1 MMVVDST
8 PAPTGPISASA
19 QPVSLSEKQS
29 EVCRRLDDFYA
40 AAKREDVRPSDMFRG
55 ALHSIDPLNRA
66 NNPDWMAQAA
76 HSFRELL
83 YPFWESHGRLRKE
96 KAFAEHGTVGDV
108 GSLTKSVGGY
118 YGFVTS
124 VSHHNWDQARRN
136 PIAKSISG
144 VEKLTDAQVFELV
157 AFGFEGVLFAAL
169 RRQLDAHVEIDNY
182 IAAGT
187 RDVSLLRELLG
198 VNFDARQYF
207 FAQGNNSLFDWLRDH
222 GFLDPIKG
230 SSAEQLPITYRTPE
244 LNYLTKVAETC
255 PQGVVDFILA
265 TSIDVS
271 QPNLEV
277 IDRFAWICQS
287 LPADQLARVIPKLR
301 DENWIG
307 LISGLRQTGFG
318 YGRLFERL
326 TNERDFATTVALAE
340 AVLAVRPKDVSGKSN
355 DFLFDPFYID
365 DLENTKVFES
375 LAEIDETGIEP
386 ALALGTK
393 IFGQI
398 ISLSNGDQPPFAA
411 AEPFSLYNKDL
422 FNIEIGDREYSTY
435 RASVEDL
442 AALIVLLAR
451 RCIGSSCD
459 DPPKAKRLYET
470 YFVPLADCRSV
481 WTLRLYAMS
490 LCPAVFAG
498 ELQKAFFRIFESSEP
513 TLLTAG
519 AEYYHALRAGFGAL
533 PAGARAEYIARVFEE
548 YASDAKLPPAKN
560 MAWRILSSI
569 DAHLSDGERDQAA
582 KVLGKPLNSH
592 FSPGPAIER
601 AQGGFVSPKGPIDL
615 DALSAI
621 SVPDLVEQLKGDWS
635 PARLNEQALP
645 EDFLNP
651 LSGEGMGRLLK
662 ADMRKRPQEYLDH
675 ALSFFD
681 LDKLDPHYTHSF
693 LRGVIEAMRDDVN
706 PVSAD
711 WGGLVPLL
719 VKITESGKLGALD
732 RNSDVRESSYLWLAG
747 WEAIHK
753 VMAEAVEQLLKD
765 KNGKAI
771 LDVAHH
777 RAALVSI
784 ISYLIEDRDPTT
796 EKERKDNASDPFT
809 NAINSIRG
817 EALQALVSLIYR
829 DAANSGERQ
838 QAGIAADLKAIYEK
852 CLRAEPTMAVKFL
865 IGYLLPDLYW
875 RDPPWVAD
883 LLPEMFPASPDRKDL
898 RFAAWEGYVTKV
910 DLDRNLFHAL
920 EGYYEQAIAT
930 EPAEY
935 TRRRYHTELDEG
947 LARHLAIAF
956 VYEPSFEFDT
966 PLFQKFWQ
974 TKGSSRHCEFVEC
987 LARQCVLRPDISV
1000 WAAANKSSI
1009 EKIKT
1014 FWEWAL
1020 INCDEADTLSSFG
1033 YWMKAD
1039 ANVFDQTWLA
1049 EHILQTLKKT
1059 GGAIDWSF
1067 GVIQSLRVLATVAPE
1082 AVLEILRLHL
1092 ERGRIDD
1099 PSRPGWVYVDD
1110 DLVNTFRVLSGAT
1123 STKEGTRKLINDLL
1137 PLGNGQF
1144 WRLKEAL

>member
-1 MMVVDST
+1 
-8 PAPTGPISASA
+8 
-19 QPVSLSEKQS
+19 
-29 EVCRRLDDFYA
+29 
-40 AAKREDVRPSDMFRG
+40 MFRG
-55 ALHSIDPLNRA
+55 ALHSIDASNRA

-76 HSFRELL
+76 HSLRELL
-83 YPFWESHGRLRKE
+83 YPFWESRGRIRKE

-108 GSLTKSVGGY
+108 DSLTKSVSGY

-124 VSHHNWDQARRN
+124 VSHHNWGEACRS
-136 PIAKSISG
+136 PIVKSISG
-144 VEKLTDAQVFELV
+144 VDKLTETQVFELM
-157 AFGFEGVLFAAL
+157 ALGFESVLFAAL
-169 RRQLDAHVEIDNY
+169 RRQLDAHVEIDHY

-187 RDVSLLRELLG
+187 RDVALLRELLD

-207 FAQGNNSLFDWLRDH
+207 FAQANNSLFEWLRDH

-230 SSAEQLPITYRTPE
+230 SSPDPIPVTYRTPE
-244 LNYLTKVAETC
+244 LNYLMKVADTY

-265 TSIDVS
+265 TSTAAG

-277 IDRFAWICQS
+277 IDRFVWICQN

-301 DENWIG
+301 AENWIG
-307 LISGLRQTGFG
+307 LVSGLRQTGFG

-326 TNERDFATTVALAE
+326 ANARDFASTVALAE
-340 AVLAVRPKDVSGKSN
+340 AVLAVRPKEESSKSN
-355 DFLFDPFYID
+355 DFVFAPFYID
-365 DLENTKVFES
+365 DLEHTKAFES
-375 LAEIDETGIEP
+375 LATIDEAGIEP
-386 ALALGTK
+386 ALALATK
-393 IFGQI
+393 ILGQI
-398 ISLSNGDQPPFAA
+398 ISLSDADQPPFASG
-411 AEPFSLYNKDL
+411 EPFSLYNKDL

-435 RASVEDL
+435 RDGVEDL

-459 DPPKAKRLYET
+459 DPPRAKRFYET
-470 YFVPLADCRSV
+470 YLVPLADSRSA
-481 WTLRLYAMS
+481 WALRLYAMS
-490 LCPAVFAG
+490 LCPAIFAS
-498 ELQKAFFRIFESSEP
+498 ELRKAFFRIFESSEP
-513 TLLTAG
+513 TLLTSG
-519 AEYYHALRAGFGAL
+519 AEYYHALRVGFGAL
-533 PAGARAEYIARVFEE
+533 TADARAEYIARVFEE

-560 MAWRILSSI
+560 MAWRIFSSI
-569 DAHLSDGERDQAA
+569 GAHLSDGERDRAA
-582 KVLGKPLNSH
+582 KVLGKPLDQR

-621 SVPDLVEQLKGDWS
+621 PVPNLVEQLKGDWS
-635 PARLNEQALP
+635 PARLNERALP

-675 ALSFFD
+675 AIHFFE
-681 LDKLDPHYTHSF
+681 LDKLDAHYTYSF
-693 LRGVIEAMRDDVN
+693 LRGVIEAIRDDAN

-719 VKITESGKLGALD
+719 VRIAESGKLGALD
-732 RNSDVRESSYLWLAG
+732 RNSDVRESNYLWLAG

-753 VMAEAVEQLLKD
+753 AMAEAVEQLLKYKND
-765 KNGKAI
+765 KAV
-771 LDVAHH
+771 LDITPH
-777 RAALVSI
+777 RAELVSI
-784 ISYLIEDRDPTT
+784 ISYLIEDHDPTPK
-796 EKERKDNASDPFT
+796 KEREANASDPFT
-809 NAINSIRG
+809 NAINSVRG
-817 EALQALVSLIYR
+817 ETLQALVSLIYR
-829 DAANSGERQ
+829 DAAGAGERQ
-838 QAGIAADLKAIYEK
+838 QAGIADDLKAIYK
-852 CLRAEPTMAVKFL
+852 QCLQAETTMAVKFL
-865 IGYLLPDLYW
+865 FGYLLPDLYW
-875 RDPPWVAD
+875 RDPPWVTD
-883 LLPEMFPASPDRKDL
+883 LLPDMFPASPDSKDL

-910 DLDRNLFHAL
+910 NLDRNLFHAL

-930 EPAEY
+930 QPAEY

-956 VYEPSFEFDT
+956 VYEPSFGYDT
-966 PLFQKFWQ
+966 PLFQKFWR
-974 TKGSSRHCEFVEC
+974 TIEPKRHSEFVEFI
-987 LARQCVLRPDISV
+987 ARQCVLRQDISV
-1000 WAAANKSSI
+1000 WAAANKSNI

-1014 FWEWAL
+1014 FWDWAL
-1020 INCDEADTLSSFG
+1020 SNCDEVATLSSFG
-1033 YWMKAD
+1033 YWMKVD

-1067 GVIQSLRVLATVAPE
+1067 GVIQSLKILAAVAPD
-1082 AVLEILRLHL
+1082 AVLETLRLHL
-1092 ERGRIDD
+1092 ERGRVDN

-1110 DLVNTFRVLSGAT
+1110 ELVNTFKVLSGAT